1 MKKYFIYLFF
11 IFLSSLNFLSCQ
23 KQKEEIKTSSE
34 TVQKIEENNILKIT
48 KKYVD
53 FYDQD
58 ENSFAEIHFN
68 DENFLP
74 KEILNEIPQINI
86 GNEENRKNLENILII
101 SLNDDTN
108 FEASSLNIDSGV
120 KIPLS
125 SFYLNKGEAFLIKI
139 NLDDYFAD
147 IEILAENKN
156 IFTNTIVYPLY
167 LSENEKEIHKVNIW
181 KGNKNREYTEF
192 LNRELI
198 QKNGSEY
205 IKANGKVDLNGD
217 GKDEEISFIGD
228 EHDFFE
234 PFKMQKEKGKL
245 IINGKEFIL
254 RKLLEE
260 SEISFD
266 KDIEWDDKI
275 FDIEIIDID
284 RNKKIVLKKRD
295 FYEAY
300 RDLVLIYSFEDE
312 KLNYIGNIQTS
323 SESVL
328 QNYIDSSKNEIKIYE
343 PSSGNLFFPYQ
354 SPVIY
359 SLKDNKLENFRDK
372 EKISIFYNN
381 SRIVVETK
389 DKVNLYEDPEL
400 KNLSSATE
408 IGDILI
414 LLETNPDYS
423 WVKVKKFKDNK
434 IFYIPATEFENSN
447 TFFRLPEFH

>member
-1 MKKYFIYLFF
+1 MKKYFIYL
-11 IFLSSLNFLSCQ
+11 IFLLLLSLNFLSCQ
-23 KQKEEIKTSSE
+23 KEEVKISSE
-34 TVQKIEENNILKIT
+34 TEQKIEENNLLNFT

-53 FYDQD
+53 FYNQD

-68 DENFLP
+68 DIDFLP
-74 KEILNEIPQINI
+74 KEIVNEIPQINI
-86 GNEENRKNLENILII
+86 GNEENRKNVENILII

-139 NLDDYFAD
+139 NLDDYFSD

-181 KGNKNREYTEF
+181 KGNKNREYSEF

-198 QKNGSEY
+198 QKNGSECV
-205 IKANGKVDLNGD
+205 KAIGKVDLNGD

-234 PFKMQKEKGKL
+234 PFNMQKEKGKL

-284 RNKKIVLKKRD
+284 KNKKIVLKKRD

-300 RDLVLIYSFEDE
+300 RDSILIYSFEDE

-328 QNYIDSSKNEIKIYE
+328 QNYVDSSKNEIKVYE
-343 PSSGNLFFPYQ
+343 LDSGSLSFPYQ
-354 SPVIY
+354 YPVIY
-359 SLKDNKLENFRDK
+359 SLKNNKLQDYREE
-372 EKISIFYNN
+372 EKISIFYDN

-389 DKVNLYEDPEL
+389 KKVKLYEDSEF
-400 KNLSSATE
+400 KNFSFDTE
-408 IGDILI
+408 IGDILV
-414 LLETNPDYS
+414 LLETNNSYS
-423 WVKVKKFKDNK
+423 WVKVKRFKDNK